1 MSTYTE
7 TIGEKLNDLL
17 EKTYDAEKGY
27 KKAAENTEHP
37 LLKPYFE
44 RRSKERTDFKQAIK
58 TEIKQFGQNPE
69 TEGSLT
75 GKVHRTWMD
84 TKALFAADKAE
95 AMLEESIRGEKSAV
109 AEYKELLNDTQL
121 PPSTAIMLKDQ
132 MNRIAY
138 DLSTI
143 KTLENLS

>member
-58 TEIKQFGQNPE
+58 KEIKQFDQNPE

-84 TKALFAADKAE
+84 TKALFTADKAE

-109 AEYKELLNDTQL
+109 EEYKELLSDTHL